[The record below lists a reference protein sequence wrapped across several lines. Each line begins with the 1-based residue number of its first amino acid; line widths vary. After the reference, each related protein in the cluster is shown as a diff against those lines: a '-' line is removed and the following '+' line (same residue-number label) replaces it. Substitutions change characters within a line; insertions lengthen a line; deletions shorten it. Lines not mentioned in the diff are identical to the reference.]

1 MGHSYASI
9 RLHIVF
15 STFERRKTIT
25 PATQSRLW
33 AYIAGVARKLDAQVF
48 EVGGVADHV
57 HVFATLPA
65 TLTAAQLVQKL
76 KANSSRWM
84 RQNGASRF
92 EWQRGYG
99 AFSVSASA
107 TEEVRAYIHGQEE
120 HHRKHTFEEE
130 FLSLLKR
137 YGLEYDPKY
146 VLG

>member
-1 MGHSYASI
+1 M
-9 RLHIVF
+9 
-15 STFERRKTIT
+15 
-25 PATQSRLW
+25 PATVN
-33 AYIAGVARKLDAQVF
+33 A
-48 EVGGVADHV
+48 
-57 HVFATLPA
+57 AT
-65 TLTAAQLVQKL
+65 LVQKI
-76 KANSSRWM
+76 KANSSRWI
-84 RQNGASRF
+84 RQNGVSRF

-107 TEEVRAYIHGQEE
+107 TEEVRAYIRGQEE